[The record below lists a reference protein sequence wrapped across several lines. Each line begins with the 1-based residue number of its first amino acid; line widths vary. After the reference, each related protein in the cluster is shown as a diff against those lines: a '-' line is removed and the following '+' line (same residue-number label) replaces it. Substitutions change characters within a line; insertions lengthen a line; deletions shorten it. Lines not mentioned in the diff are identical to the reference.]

1 MLIVASRFPFPIQEM
16 QYKQISSGW
25 LGTILRPIDTT
36 TLNSEP
42 SQALLG
48 SGICSWLKQ
57 RSLHQFLALMRI
69 ESVSH
74 VHLLGAKGNVLL
86 INLFNNPQILLISQ
100 NHFLHTVQYS
110 VSLKQHSFF
119 RHHISPK
126 QLIIDMICP
135 LFPIL

>member
-1 MLIVASRFPFPIQEM
+1 M
-16 QYKQISSGW
+16 
-25 LGTILRPIDTT
+25 PIDTT

-57 RSLHQFLALMRI
+57 RPLHQFLALMQI

-74 VHLLGAKGNVLL
+74 VHLLGTKGKVIL
-86 INLFNNPQILLISQ
+86 INSFNNPQILLISQ
-100 NHFLHTVQYS
+100 NHFLHRVQYS
-110 VSLKQHSFF
+110 VSLKPYSLF

-126 QLIIDMICP
+126 QLIIDMISGTEPHSGLGGPWP
-135 LFPIL
+135 LQKKKNFPLDYEEKINRPPQH